1 MLELLFSPLVISCI
15 LVAGSA
21 AFGVSVVSGFIKDR
35 STLEAKRRQVD
46 KILKKLRAEISE
58 RGSKIQQ
65 LEEEIAQLQP
75 VHDRL
80 NTYFEGLNQ
89 LKLDAERKAMAEEE
103 KHTPHDDDEDDA
115 FGRERHRVSR

>member
-58 RGSKIQQ
+58 RGSKIGR
-65 LEEEIAQLQP
+65 ASC
-75 VHDRL
+75 
-80 NTYFEGLNQ
+80 
-89 LKLDAERKAMAEEE
+89 
-103 KHTPHDDDEDDA
+103 
-115 FGRERHRVSR
+115 RERV